1 MQGSVYVH
9 PMISCV
15 FCISLGAGVVGNSIR
30 LGVKMMRD
38 EGRLKT
44 GMGVMCLA
52 GLLLNG
58 FFNPRITSTCQILNF
73 L

>member
-1 MQGSVYVH
+1 MH

-15 FCISLGAGVVGNSIR
+15 FCLSLGAGLVGNSIR
-30 LGVKMMRD
+30 LVVKMIREED
-38 EGRLKT
+38 RLKS
-44 GMGVMCLA
+44 GIGVMCLA